1 MSDKKTYYQEEQVRR
16 YLHNEMTSA
25 ERNAFERE
33 MQKDPFL
40 ADAVDGLSAFPAEEI
55 ISDIQS
61 LKTDIQNSRR
71 SSRIHIW
78 YAAASILVIVVS
90 TFILFNIDEKANIV
104 VTENTQQLAPKPQG
118 KVIQE
123 PQILQK
129 NETEQKAILSDKNDN
144 NNTRSE
150 IAASKPNDTAT
161 QSSSTKKQK
170 KGSLF
175 NANLTEHLKLK
186 KSFPLAEDMQMAKN
200 ESQTQADLQQTP
212 DQTASEEKPLI
223 QTVSIRDM
231 QKTTKAARTK
241 NAEMQLAISDS
252 QSKQPINVSGM
263 VTDSQGNPLPGVT
276 ISLKGSGYGAITNAD
291 GKYSIPNVQDSNS
304 LVYSFIG
311 KETQEIPVTG
321 NIPMNITLKN
331 DDSSLSEVV
340 VVGYGSN
347 QKKELT
353 GSAAGIDVST
363 SSTSQKAIP
372 SDGWKAYNDYLKQQ
386 LSQPNLA
393 RTDKRVVIRLEFEV
407 DSAGHIGSFK
417 ILSSDNKGLNN
428 EAIRIIQE
436 GPVWLPA
443 YKNSS
448 PYPERVKLKLV
459 FPAKKE

>member
-1 MSDKKTYYQEEQVRR
+1 MSDKKTYYQEEQIRR

-40 ADAVDGLSAFPAEEI
+40 ADAVDGLSAFPSEEI

-71 SSRIHIW
+71 SSRRHIW

-90 TFILFNIDEKANIV
+90 TFILFNIDKKANIV

-118 KVIQE
+118 EVIQE

-129 NETEQKAILSDKNDN
+129 NETEQKAIHSDKNDN

-263 VTDSQGNPLPGVT
+263 VTDSQGNPLLGVT

-311 KETQEIPVTG
+311 METQEIPVTG

-340 VVGYGSN
+340 VISYGSN
-347 QKKELT
+347 PKKELT

-417 ILSSDNKGLNN
+417 ILSSDNEGLNN

-443 YKNSS
+443 YKNSA

-459 FPAKKE
+459 FPAKK